1 MVKTKIEWY
10 LSNGKVLKG
19 EEAYNYLTVKEKK
32 FKRLINDN
40 KSIIE
45 QMMKYNTCESLD
57 EDIDKDDI
65 VERIM
70 TTGENLA
77 TISVLLDILKE
88 KLEEVLCDDWRL

>member
-1 MVKTKIEWY
+1 M
-10 LSNGKVLKG
+10 
-19 EEAYNYLTVKEKK
+19 LT
-32 FKRLINDN
+32 FIN

-88 KLEEVLCDDWRL
+88 KLEEVLCDD

>member
-19 EEAYNYLTVKEKK
+19 EEAHNYLTVKEKK

-70 TTGENLA
+70 TTGENIA

-88 KLEEVLCDDWRL
+88 KLEEVLSDD

>member
-1 MVKTKIEWY
+1 
-10 LSNGKVLKG
+10 
-19 EEAYNYLTVKEKK
+19 
-32 FKRLINDN
+32 
-40 KSIIE
+40 
-45 QMMKYNTCESLD
+45 MKYNTCESLD

-88 KLEEVLCDDWRL
+88 KLEEVLCDD